1 MGWMQSALSILMAVM
16 MVVMSPDLGQARKM
30 GGSKQQSDRVARDFR
45 HADVDGD
52 HKLDA
57 VEWRRRGNFER
68 LDRNAD
74 GYLSLEEVRALYRG
88 HDDRTYAWGCRDR

>member
-30 GGSKQQSDRVARDFR
+30 GGSKQQRDRVARDFR